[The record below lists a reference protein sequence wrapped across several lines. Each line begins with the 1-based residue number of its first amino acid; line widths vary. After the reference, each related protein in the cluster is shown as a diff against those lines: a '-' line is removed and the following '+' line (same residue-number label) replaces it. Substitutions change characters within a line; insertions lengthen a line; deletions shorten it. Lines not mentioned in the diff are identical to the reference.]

1 MSDALLVLIGTIL
14 MIMGGI
20 MQATLGPVIASR
32 FSKTKKEKDIDMTT
46 GYIRLIDLS
55 AEQLERYINLVRQL
69 DLRQEELEKA
79 LGALEVENNAL
90 GRQRA
95 ERDDRI
101 LSLEEK
107 NDALHAAIAGLKKQI
122 EVDTAVTE
130 RLRGEV
136 HLLRKQVAEGE
147 LRYKAL
153 KGYALE
159 LLGAL
164 KEGKEPP
171 SPPPDLSD
179 SITGWKYPK

>member
-1 MSDALLVLIGTIL
+1 MSDALLILISTVI
-14 MIMGGI
+14 GGI
-20 MQATLGPVIASR
+20 LYAVLGPVIAAR
-32 FSKTKKEKDIDMTT
+32 FSKTKKEKEVDMAT

-79 LGALEVENNAL
+79 LGALEVENNTL

-122 EVDTAVTE
+122 DVDTAVTE

-136 HLLRKQVAEGE
+136 HQLRKQVAEGE
-147 LRYKAL
+147 LRYKSL

-159 LLGAL
+159 LLAAL

>member
-1 MSDALLVLIGTIL
+1 MSDALVILISTI
-14 MIMGGI
+14 IGGI
-20 MQATLGPVIASR
+20 LYAVLGPVVVSR
-32 FSKTKKEKDIDMTT
+32 FSKTKKEKDLDMTT

-55 AEQLERYINLVRQL
+55 AEQIERYINLVNKL
-69 DLRQEELEKA
+69 DKRQEELEKA

-107 NDALHAAIAGLKKQI
+107 NDALHASIAGLRKQI
-122 EVDTAVTE
+122 EIDTAVTE

-159 LLGAL
+159 LLAAL